1 MWGCY
6 FWQVRCNLW
15 RDGEKYVKFGGDF
28 VIFSSA
34 GEWVGLFADR
44 KNDKMQNKSNTSG
57 LISDLLPVEIYLQV
71 VRKMLR
77 IGICDDQLE
86 AREALRFQ
94 LEKVLREGAEQ
105 IVYEFS
111 TGESAV
117 RWLEKHPGEID
128 LLFLDVEMKGISGME
143 AAGQIREFDKDIC
156 IVFVTGY
163 TDYVFDGYKVN
174 ALDYVIKPAG
184 TERLS
189 EILGRVREKIF
200 DKKDE
205 NFVFKNPEGTY
216 RIPLEN
222 ISYFYS
228 NKRKVNVVLKEKE
241 EKEAYSFYGKL
252 DEVEEQLSG
261 AFVRI
266 HQRYLVNPR
275 QVVHI
280 GGDSITVDGQAL
292 PMSRNMKEEATVR
305 LAKAMLGGDK
315 S

>member
-1 MWGCY
+1 M
-6 FWQVRCNLW
+6 
-15 RDGEKYVKFGGDF
+15 
-28 VIFSSA
+28 FSSA

-184 TERLS
+184 IERLS

-241 EKEAYSFYGKL
+241 GKEAYSFYGKL

-280 GGDSITVDGQAL
+280 GGDSIAVDGQAL